1 MKTNSLDFDAQALR
15 EKILDL
21 AMRGKLVKQDP
32 NDEPASVLLEK
43 IKAEKAELV
52 KEGKIKKS
60 KALPEIT
67 DDEKPFDIPDSWE
80 WVRLGEYAEKV
91 TDQVASGSFAA
102 IKENVRK
109 YKHEEFAL
117 MIKTADFANNF
128 LKNLTYTDEHGYK
141 FLSNSNLFGGE
152 LILSNIGSI
161 GKCFIVPNLK
171 KPMTLAPN
179 SIMVKVPEETL
190 KKFLYYFIQ
199 SPVGNSEL
207 WKITSGT
214 TMKKF
219 NKTGLK
225 TILVPV
231 PPLKEQSRIAA
242 KIAQLFALLRKVEIS
257 TQQYAELQTL
267 LKSKVLDLAMRGK
280 LVEQDPNDEPASVL
294 LEKIKAEK
302 DQLIKEKKIKKSKPL
317 SPITDEEKP
326 FKIPDS
332 WEWVRLGDIG
342 VWAAGATPSRKHP
355 EYYGGTIPWLKTGD
369 LNDGIVNETSE
380 KITELGVKNS
390 SVKVNEPGNVL
401 IAMYGA
407 TIGKLG
413 IVGNQELVTNQ
424 ACCGCSLFDGVHNWY
439 LFYYLLASRKR
450 LIDLGS
456 GGAQPNI
463 SKNKIEKFT
472 FPLPP
477 LEEQNRIV
485 TEVERLF
492 ALLGKSA
499 KSPL

>member
-21 AMRGKLVKQDP
+21 AMRGKLVKQEP

-43 IKAEKAELV
+43 IKAEKE
-52 KEGKIKKS
+52 
-60 KALPEIT
+60 
-67 DDEKPFDIPDSWE
+67 
-80 WVRLGEYAEKV
+80 
-91 TDQVASGSFAA
+91 
-102 IKENVRK
+102 
-109 YKHEEFAL
+109 
-117 MIKTADFANNF
+117 
-128 LKNLTYTDEHGYK
+128 
-141 FLSNSNLFGGE
+141 
-152 LILSNIGSI
+152 
-161 GKCFIVPNLK
+161 
-171 KPMTLAPN
+171 
-179 SIMVKVPEETL
+179 
-190 KKFLYYFIQ
+190 
-199 SPVGNSEL
+199 
-207 WKITSGT
+207 
-214 TMKKF
+214 
-219 NKTGLK
+219 
-225 TILVPV
+225 
-231 PPLKEQSRIAA
+231 
-242 KIAQLFALLRKVEIS
+242 
-257 TQQYAELQTL
+257 
-267 LKSKVLDLAMRGK
+267 
-280 LVEQDPNDEPASVL
+280 
-294 LEKIKAEK
+294 
-302 DQLIKEKKIKKSKPL
+302 QLIKEKKIKKSKPL
-317 SPITDEEKP
+317 PPISDEEKP
-326 FKIPDS
+326 FEIPDS

-342 VWAAGATPSRKHP
+342 AWAAGATPSRKHP

-477 LEEQNRIV
+477 LEEQSRIAAKIAQ
-485 TEVERLF
+485 LF
-492 ALLGKSA
+492 ALLRKVESSTQQYAKLQTLLKSKVLDLAMRGKLVKQDPSDEPASVLLEKIKAEKEQLIKEKKIKKSKPLPPITDEEKPFDIPDSWEWVRLGDYIEILRGGSPRPIKNYLTNDPDGINWIKIGDSVVGSKYIVAA
-499 KSPL
+499 KEKIVKAGLAKTREVHVGDFLLSNSMSFGRPYILKIDGAVHDGWLIMRNYKELFYKDYLYYLLSSTYIRRQFENIATGSTVKNLNKDRVANTLGSVPPLNEQKRITRRIKQIYEQIDNVV

>member
-43 IKAEKAELV
+43 IKAEKEELV

-60 KALPEIT
+60 KPLPKIT
-67 DDEKPFDIPDSWE
+67 DEEKPFDIPDSWE

-128 LKNLTYTDEHGYK
+128 SKNLTYTDEHGYK

-231 PPLKEQSRIAA
+231 PPLEEQSRIAA
-242 KIAQLFALLRKVEIS
+242 KIAQLFALLRKFES
-257 TQQYAELQTL
+257 L
-267 LKSKVLDLAMRGK
+267 LK
-280 LVEQDPNDEPASVL
+280 
-294 LEKIKAEK
+294 
-302 DQLIKEKKIKKSKPL
+302 
-317 SPITDEEKP
+317 
-326 FKIPDS
+326 
-332 WEWVRLGDIG
+332 
-342 VWAAGATPSRKHP
+342 
-355 EYYGGTIPWLKTGD
+355 
-369 LNDGIVNETSE
+369 
-380 KITELGVKNS
+380 
-390 SVKVNEPGNVL
+390 
-401 IAMYGA
+401 
-407 TIGKLG
+407 
-413 IVGNQELVTNQ
+413 
-424 ACCGCSLFDGVHNWY
+424 
-439 LFYYLLASRKR
+439 
-450 LIDLGS
+450 
-456 GGAQPNI
+456 
-463 SKNKIEKFT
+463 
-472 FPLPP
+472 
-477 LEEQNRIV
+477 
-485 TEVERLF
+485 
-492 ALLGKSA
+492 
-499 KSPL
+499 